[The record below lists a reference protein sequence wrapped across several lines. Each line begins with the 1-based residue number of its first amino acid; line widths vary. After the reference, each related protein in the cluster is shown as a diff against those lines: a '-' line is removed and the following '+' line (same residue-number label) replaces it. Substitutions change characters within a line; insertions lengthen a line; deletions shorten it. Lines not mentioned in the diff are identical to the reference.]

1 MYNKERYVLV
11 TEENKKRIK
20 YYPPRKITDLIPVLI
35 IFVLWGFAFL
45 MMDRPWE
52 KEKRREEAKIHAE
65 QREKFRTEKLND
77 FFNDCRIEY
86 SKDYLEGHEIDF
98 EKFASIIKNA
108 ELETENPYRSSFFGH
123 INFIGNKDTEF
134 AVRLAFFGYGEGGY
148 ANVTISEVNSS
159 T

>member
-65 QREKFRTEKLND
+65 RCEKFRTEKLND
-77 FFNDCRIEY
+77 FFNDC
-86 SKDYLEGHEIDF
+86 LT
-98 EKFASIIKNA
+98 ASN
-108 ELETENPYRSSFFGH
+108 G
-123 INFIGNKDTEF
+123 
-134 AVRLAFFGYGEGGY
+134 
-148 ANVTISEVNSS
+148 
-159 T
+159 